1 MRFTLPH
8 DHGEARACLLIHLGP
23 LTPTITNQTSPHFA
37 EALLSTPGL
46 SKSAPI
52 ARTCLS
58 LDLAAAALGCR
69 SASGAGK
76 EAFGDGS
83 DRLALDLGL

>member
-37 EALLSTPGL
+37 EALGKLDGQPAPGPPENVVITPL
-46 SKSAPI
+46 LTSVAYSYRVITETESANMFV
-52 ARTCLS
+52 T
-58 LDLAAAALGCR
+58 
-69 SASGAGK
+69 
-76 EAFGDGS
+76 
-83 DRLALDLGL
+83 